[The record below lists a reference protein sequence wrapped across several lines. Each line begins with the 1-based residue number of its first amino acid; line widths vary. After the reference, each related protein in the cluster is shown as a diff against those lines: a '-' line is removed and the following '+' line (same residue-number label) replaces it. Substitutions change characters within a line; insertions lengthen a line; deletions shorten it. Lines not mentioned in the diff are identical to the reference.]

1 MDSQRDTG
9 KYGMKLWS
17 NPWKMP
23 PESQEERR
31 MRRARSRVRVS
42 LSILSGLML
51 GFAFPPSHLG
61 ILACFGLIPLLVVL
75 ADLDDLGSTLR
86 YSYLTLLIFHI
97 ITLAWTGGYAHGN
110 DRYMMIAGAITML
123 AHPFFYFLPIG
134 AYWWI
139 KKELGAFAGLIAFPL
154 LWLGY
159 EYSHTLSEWSFP
171 WLTLGHTQTYDLAR
185 MQIVSVTGVWGL
197 SLWVLLMNVVGF
209 ILYSQFA
216 RGLALFRDGR
226 AWAILTILVVLYA
239 LPRVYGDHVLAV
251 DNGADPATAGLSPMR
266 IGIVQSN
273 IDPWDKWSK
282 TGYDAIR
289 IYLDMTEQLMSNK
302 KDRPPDIVLWPETAV
317 PYYIL
322 EGRNRTLLDEIRRS
336 LNAMGA
342 SVLTGFPQVVFY
354 PDSTKA
360 SPSSKRDRRTGERY
374 DTFNAAAFIQPGETV
389 IPWYGKM
396 KMVPL
401 AERVPYAD
409 IFHFVDFLRW
419 DVGIGGWQIGRD
431 TTVFVDRK
439 TGSRF
444 STLICYESVYPD
456 FVATFVRKGAE
467 FLTIITIDSWWG
479 RMSGAF
485 QHQQFALLRAIE
497 NRRWIARCAVGGI
510 SCFIDPFGR
519 TYDKTEMFTKTT
531 IVHNIGR
538 STILTLYSR
547 YGDWLPL
554 ASLWVAGAF
563 LAAALGSRF
572 LQKKRAELWTSF
584 T

>member
-1 MDSQRDTG
+1 MDSDHDTQ
-9 KYGMKLWS
+9 KHRMRVFS

-23 PESQEERR
+23 PESEEARR
-31 MRRARSRVRVS
+31 TRRARTRVRLS
-42 LSILSGLML
+42 LTVLSGLML
-51 GFAFPPSHLG
+51 GFAFPPSQLG
-61 ILACFGLIPLLVVL
+61 ILACFGLIPLLIVL
-75 ADLDDLGSTLR
+75 TDLDDLGSTLR
-86 YSYLTLLIFHI
+86 YSYLGLLVFHI
-97 ITLAWTGGYAHGN
+97 ITLAWTGGYSHGN
-110 DRYMMIAGAITML
+110 DRYMMIAGAVTIL
-123 AHPFFYFLPIG
+123 AHPFFYFVPIG
-134 AYWWI
+134 LYWWV
-139 KKELGAFAGLIAFPL
+139 KKCLGPLAGLISFPF
-154 LWLGY
+154 LWLAY

-171 WLTLGHTQTYDLAR
+171 WLTLGNTQTYDLAR
-185 MQIVSVTGVWGL
+185 MQIASVTGVWGL
-197 SLWVLLMNVVGF
+197 SLWVLLMNMIGF
-209 ILYSQFA
+209 LLYSRFS
-216 RGLALFRDGR
+216 RRLPLFRDGR
-226 AWAILTILVVLYA
+226 AWIILMILVVLYA
-239 LPRVYGDHVLAV
+239 LPRVYGEHVLAGA
-251 DNGADPATAGLSPMR
+251 NGIDSTSATASPVR

-289 IYLDMTEQLMSNK
+289 MYLDMSEQLMSKRNG
-302 KDRPPDIVLWPETAV
+302 RPPDIILWPETAV
-317 PYYIL
+317 PYYLL
-322 EGRNRTLLDEIRRS
+322 EGRNRLLLDEIRGK

-342 SVLTGFPQVVFY
+342 SVLTGLPQVVFY

-360 SPSSKRDRRTGERY
+360 PPSSKRDRRTGERY
-374 DTFNAAAFIQPGETV
+374 DTFNAAAFIQPGEEE

-409 IFHFVDFLRW
+409 IFRFVDFLRW

-431 TTVFVDRK
+431 TTVFFDRK
-439 TGSRF
+439 TGARF

-456 FVATFVRKGAE
+456 FVAAFVRKGAE

-519 TYDKTEMFTKTT
+519 TYDKTDLFTKTT
-531 IVHNIGR
+531 VVHDIR
-538 STILTLYSR
+538 ISTSLAPYSR

-554 ASLWVAGAF
+554 AALWLAGAF
-563 LAAALGSRF
+563 LAAAFGNQF
-572 LQKKRAELWTSF
+572 FKKKRKELWLKST
-584 T
+584 